1 MEEFLTRFFTN
12 LADRVGGP
20 MTFRVILQPTMAILL
35 ALRAGMKDAREGRPP
50 YFWTILTDPSR
61 RAELIREGWKSVA
74 RVFVLAMIMEVI
86 YQWIVLRWFY
96 PGEALTVALLLA
108 VVPYLLLRG
117 PINRLVRRL
126 RRQPEVSAE
135 KPTG

>member
-1 MEEFLTRFFTN
+1 
-12 LADRVGGP
+12 
-20 MTFRVILQPTMAILL
+20 
-35 ALRAGMKDAREGRPP
+35 
-50 YFWTILTDPSR
+50 
-61 RAELIREGWKSVA
+61 
-74 RVFVLAMIMEVI
+74 MIMEVI

-126 RRQPEVSAE
+126 RRRPEVGAE